1 MDRICCNVLEKI
13 CSLAPMGR
21 YTVISAE
28 EFFEVFPEDAESS
41 PQEIKKALKTLAA
54 GGFIDVK
61 YSDGEMFCAA
71 PLKKY
76 VPEPEPP
83 APIQQE
89 IAEEPVK
96 KRKVLP
102 AFWGALVGGA
112 LGSLIISLIF
122 ALV

>member
-13 CSLAPMGR
+13 CSQAPIGR

-41 PQEIKKALKTLAA
+41 QTELKKALKALAT

-76 VPEPEPP
+76 VPEPDPP
-83 APIQQE
+83 APIEQKV
-89 IAEEPVK
+89 AEKPVK
-96 KRKVLP
+96 VRVALP
-102 AFWGALVGGA
+102 AFLGAFAGGA
-112 LGSLIISLIF
+112 LGSLVISLIF
-122 ALV
+122 ALI

>member
-13 CSLAPMGR
+13 CSQANMGR

-28 EFFEVFPEDAESS
+28 EFFEVFPEDAECS
-41 PQEIKKALKTLAA
+41 QTEIKKALKTLVS

-83 APIQQE
+83 APDIAE
-89 IAEEPVK
+89 IAEKPVK
-96 KRKVLP
+96 VRKVLP
-102 AFWGALVGGA
+102 AFWGAFAGGA

-122 ALV
+122 ALI

>member
-28 EFFEVFPEDAESS
+28 EFFESFPEDAENS
-41 PQEIKKALKTLAA
+41 QAELKKALKTLVA

-76 VPEPEPP
+76 VPEPEPHAP
-83 APIQQE
+83 ALQQT
-89 IAEEPVK
+89 AEEPVK
-96 KRKVLP
+96 TRAAMP
-102 AFWGALVGGA
+102 AFWGALAGGA

-122 ALV
+122 AFV